1 MGPRGFSNGPMMPF
15 LADQMRTI
23 KKQLLCNGI
32 GTARELCDKQ
42 LNDEAFQL
50 KIEATARMKAEKVAA
65 KRRK

>member
-15 LADQMRTI
+15 PADQMRTI